1 MAASIATYK
10 AQFERLHR
18 AKIKG
23 LLAPHK
29 IILLL
34 AILDQVEECLVHG
47 EAGRDV
53 VRQHPMAFRPHLE
66 YFFYKEWNL
75 HVKSDVFR
83 PSYENPLIHM
93 QYEPFYRLVSKLD
106 DTGRPIPYSGA
117 HSLTALEKAFVGIR
131 LDAELIELLIDEN
144 NRKEM
149 RRYLID
155 LL

>member
-1 MAASIATYK
+1 MAASISIYK

-34 AILDQVEECLVHG
+34 AILDRVEDCLVHG

-93 QYEPFYRLVSKLD
+93 QYEPFYRLVPKVD
-106 DTGRPIPYSGA
+106 DTGQPMPYSGA
-117 HSLTALEKAFVGIR
+117 HSLPALEKAFVGIQ
-131 LDAELIELLIDEN
+131 LDAELIELLMDDAA
-144 NRKEM
+144 RKEI
-149 RRYLID
+149 RNYLIEI
-155 LL
+155 L